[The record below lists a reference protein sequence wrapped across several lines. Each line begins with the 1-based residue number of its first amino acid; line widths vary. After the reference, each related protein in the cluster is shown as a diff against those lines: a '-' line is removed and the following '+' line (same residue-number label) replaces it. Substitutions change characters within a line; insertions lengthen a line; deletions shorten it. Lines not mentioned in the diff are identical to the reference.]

1 MTPPRELRHG
11 TGVGAPGH
19 ALDSEGLCEGV
30 ALPTLVWGPG
40 TPVGGFPRK
49 LACGQR
55 AGRAKTAEPVARQEA
70 GGACSRSAA
79 RTRPS
84 HTDPAQP
91 AREEPHADATGTR
104 GLCPRGRDAPA
115 LGLAW
120 TQTDP
125 PRPADR
131 MRKGPRGPCDPGGL
145 RVSQAGHKRR
155 CPRTGVMSPQAHRDT
170 KTLRSSQEAPETQG
184 RPAEARGRASDK
196 ALGSGM

>member
-1 MTPPRELRHG
+1 MTLKVSVKVSLSPRSSGDTACRSEAFRG
-11 TGVGAPGH
+11 SWRVGRAP
-19 ALDSEGLCEGV
+19 
-30 ALPTLVWGPG
+30 
-40 TPVGGFPRK
+40 
-49 LACGQR
+49 
-55 AGRAKTAEPVARQEA
+55 AGRRRPSPSRGRRPAGPACRAIKT
-70 GGACSRSAA
+70 CSRSAA

-131 MRKGPRGPCDPGGL
+131 VRKGPRGPRDPGGL

-155 CPRTGVMSPQAHRDT
+155 CPRRTGVMSPQAHGDT
-170 KTLRSSQEAPETQG
+170 KTLRSSREAPETQG
-184 RPAEARGRASDK
+184 RPAEVRGRASDK
-196 ALGSGM
+196 ALRSGM